1 MMDITQDVYEA
12 TTITLASG
20 FGVRIPKFANAA
32 NVTAQ
37 DVKNATTGL
46 LKLIS
51 DLDKRLAAIEK
62 SGK

>member
-1 MMDITQDVYEA
+1 MEIKSDMYEA
-12 TTITLASG
+12 TRITLESG
-20 FGVRIPKFANAA
+20 FGVRIPKFANAP
-32 NVTAQ
+32 NVIAQ

-46 LKLIS
+46 LDLID